1 MARQITDDQDP
12 DAGSTFLKNHMSEA
26 QPSRADGGFANKA
39 RNRNPVGSDGY
50 YEQRYG
56 KPTDLSPG
64 DDQSV
69 NRGAKGNRLR

>member
-1 MARQITDDQDP
+1 MTE
-12 DAGSTFLKNHMSEA
+12 AGLSH
-26 QPSRADGGFANKA
+26 ADGAFRNKA

-64 DDQSV
+64 DEQTV
-69 NRGAKGNRLR
+69 NRGAKGNKR